1 MKKRFN
7 LLPTYHFEEN
17 TDGKIKNAAT
27 RVLRDCRIFGNCG
40 KNLFNWDAIDKTQDW
55 SYVVNG
61 TTVSILD
68 NGAIVTGNH
77 GNKTTA
83 SAYSNGWFAPG
94 NSHGGNVTL
103 AAGDTVT
110 VSANIKAVTLSESF
124 FDNNWCYMY
133 LYGTTSITSDLQHQF
148 PKDGT
153 VQRVSQEFNIT
164 KSGSYHPVFT
174 LNSNTLEITDI
185 QIAVN
190 NSDTTYEPYK
200 TVGDLDAESGKYVL
214 PVTISGENTA
224 PKTTNLL
231 LDAPLGVG
239 ESISCRE
246 KGLPV
251 PELATLDPSITNCI
265 TFGSEVKPSS
275 VTCEYYKY

>member
-7 LLPTYHFEEN
+7 LLPKYHFEEN

-27 RVLRDCRIFGNCG
+27 RVLRDCRIFG
-40 KNLFNWDAIDKTQDW
+40 AT
-55 SYVVNG
+55 
-61 TTVSILD
+61 
-68 NGAIVTGNH
+68 
-77 GNKTTA
+77 
-83 SAYSNGWFAPG
+83 
-94 NSHGGNVTL
+94 
-103 AAGDTVT
+103 
-110 VSANIKAVTLSESF
+110 
-124 FDNNWCYMY
+124 
-133 LYGTTSITSDLQHQF
+133 
-148 PKDGT
+148 
-153 VQRVSQEFNIT
+153 EF
-164 KSGSYHPVFT
+164 
-174 LNSNTLEITDI
+174 
-185 QIAVN
+185 
-190 NSDTTYEPYK
+190 EPYK

-214 PVTISGENTA
+214 PVTIGGKNLIPYPHFYLWHYPNGITFTDNGDGSITANGTSTGSAQYFWNFTPANFKLDKNATYIFSGCPRGGATDTYRLEFAVTKGDTTLLNKHDTGNGVVINGIPENYDRISVKPFIGRGTTVDNITFKPQLELGKTATEFEPYTA

-265 TFGSEVKPSS
+265 TFGSEVKPSG